1 MGGSIHPCERVLVVN
16 DNRDMLS
23 SMRDVLEF
31 AGAVVETAKGSAEAL
46 GILASGFSPS
56 VIVLDLRLGEGERG
70 QDFARLLRADPLYSR
85 TPIALVSG
93 DIGALKLVDPSVA
106 DATIGKPF
114 DVDVLLK
121 VLADLCRRSGPG
133 GSSRP

>member
-1 MGGSIHPCERVLVVN
+1 
-16 DNRDMLS
+16 
-23 SMRDVLEF
+23 
-31 AGAVVETAKGSAEAL
+31 
-46 GILASGFSPS
+46 
-56 VIVLDLRLGEGERG
+56 
-70 QDFARLLRADPLYSR
+70 
-85 TPIALVSG
+85 
-93 DIGALKLVDPSVA
+93 LKLVDPSVA